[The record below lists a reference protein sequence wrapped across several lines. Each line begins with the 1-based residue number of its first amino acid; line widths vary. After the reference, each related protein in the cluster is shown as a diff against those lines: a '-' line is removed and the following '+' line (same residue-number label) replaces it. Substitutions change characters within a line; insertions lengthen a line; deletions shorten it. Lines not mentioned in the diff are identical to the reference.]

1 MLTVVTF
8 VKGGYF
14 DLLTVVCPRLVEP
27 DNKGD
32 TVTFGLTFFLGLS
45 LHGVSLPKIG
55 TSSAFLRLGQVSHPG

>member
-1 MLTVVTF
+1 MLAVVTF

-32 TVTFGLTFFLGLS
+32 TVTFGLTFVLG
-45 LHGVSLPKIG
+45 
-55 TSSAFLRLGQVSHPG
+55 